1 MSGDAMSLGE
11 RIKRIRMRRQLTR
24 EKFAEKADVS
34 VDLVRKL
41 EQGVRHTASMSSLTR
56 MATALDVEVAQLLGQ
71 SSTVEPTVDTEA
83 TGVLA
88 IRDALTSLAYF
99 PGLGSSEIVAD
110 EPPTVAHLRSALA
123 HCERIRKQGSF
134 AQLGAILP
142 GLIAE
147 AHGATRELTG
157 DDQAAAFGVLS
168 EVFQVASTMMAALGQ
183 TNIGYI
189 GLIRAQEAA
198 QRAGDDLLQAMNV
211 SSLSWVLFKQ
221 GRLKDAEEAAVRKAE
236 QLRPD
241 FIHDG
246 ARKLGVWGVLML
258 RAASAAVRNKK
269 PDRAEE
275 YLSLARTAAARI
287 GSDQTICSTP
297 FGPTNVGIASVNA
310 AVESERFENALT
322 LARSVS
328 LPGNDSLSP
337 TWKARYLLDLTIAYS
352 GLDRD
357 HEATAQLLK
366 AERLAPEW
374 MRYHTLTRQTVYELA
389 ERAKRRRTPI
399 QELADRLD
407 ILD

>member
-1 MSGDAMSLGE
+1 
-11 RIKRIRMRRQLTR
+11 
-24 EKFAEKADVS
+24 
-34 VDLVRKL
+34 
-41 EQGVRHTASMSSLTR
+41 
-56 MATALDVEVAQLLGQ
+56 
-71 SSTVEPTVDTEA
+71 
-83 TGVLA
+83 
-88 IRDALTSLAYF
+88 
-99 PGLGSSEIVAD
+99 
-110 EPPTVAHLRSALA
+110 
-123 HCERIRKQGSF
+123 
-134 AQLGAILP
+134 
-142 GLIAE
+142 
-147 AHGATRELTG
+147 
-157 DDQAAAFGVLS
+157 
-168 EVFQVASTMMAALGQ
+168 MMAALGQ

-189 GLIRAQEAA
+189 GLIRAQEAS

-241 FIHDG
+241 FIHDS
-246 ARKLGVWGVLML
+246 ARKLGVWGILML

-269 PDRAEE
+269 PDGAEE

-287 GSDQTICSTP
+287 GSDQTICATP
-297 FGPTNVGIASVNA
+297 FGPANVGIAGVNA

-328 LPGNDSLSP
+328 LPDNDSLSP

-357 HEATAQLLK
+357 HEAAVQLLK
-366 AERLAPEW
+366 AEQLAPEW